1 MVWRRTRDDSLLE
14 SVVKCLRKFDAPQA
28 AQIWF
33 NTFRFCYCDWSLF
46 YLEISFLKFLW
57 PTHGQI
63 SIVILCRWIDE
74 KMPPSNVSLVWINL
88 EKSGHQTP
96 TSCLSSENAIS
107 NPTVMRL
114 SFGNTI
120 RLLMDVPNGRQ
131 RAAIMAAPT
140 GFDII
145 GCHTWGLP
153 YFSCNLARSLCW
165 TPHQTSINNI

>member
-1 MVWRRTRDDSLLE
+1 MFVEVWCPPGGTNLVQYVSFLLLWLIFILFKNFI
-14 SVVKCLRKFDAPQA
+14 SQVLLAAKFQL
-28 AQIWF
+28 
-33 NTFRFCYCDWSLF
+33 LF
-46 YLEISFLKFLW
+46 YV
-57 PTHGQI
+57 G
-63 SIVILCRWIDE
+63 RWINE

-107 NPTVMRL
+107 NPIVMRL

-120 RLLMDVPNGRQ
+120 RLLLDVPNGRQ

-165 TPHQTSINNI
+165 TPHQTSMNNI